1 MNTWV
6 EYDVTPFVTGNGTYS
21 FTLATT
27 SNDGIDFYNR
37 EAATLRPELV
47 VTLP

>member
-6 EYDVTPFVTGNGTYS
+6 EYDVTSFVTGNGTYS
-21 FTLATT
+21 FSLATT

-37 EAATLRPELV
+37 ENATLRPELV
-47 VTLP
+47 VNLR